1 MKKFHFFSFLT
12 RKIDTKKRIYKQGL
26 LLKGRIIMK
35 ELTLQEQY
43 EIQGGSLVGTALL
56 YLLLGAG
63 IYKIWKSKKGRIS
76 IPRLINI
83 EWRN

>member
-1 MKKFHFFSFLT
+1 
-12 RKIDTKKRIYKQGL
+12 
-26 LLKGRIIMK
+26 MK

-43 EIQGGSLVGTALL
+43 EIQGVSLVGTALL

>member
-1 MKKFHFFSFLT
+1 M
-12 RKIDTKKRIYKQGL
+12 
-26 LLKGRIIMK
+26 KGRIDMK

-43 EIQGGSLVGTALL
+43 EIQGGSLIGTALI

-76 IPRLINI
+76 IPRLVNI

>member
-1 MKKFHFFSFLT
+1 M
-12 RKIDTKKRIYKQGL
+12 
-26 LLKGRIIMK
+26 KGRIDMK

-43 EIQGGSLVGTALL
+43 EIQGGSLIGTALI

-63 IYKIWKSKKGRIS
+63 IYNIWKSKKVRNS
-76 IPRLINI
+76 IPRLVNI

>member
-1 MKKFHFFSFLT
+1 MKGWMK
-12 RKIDTKKRIYKQGL
+12 
-26 LLKGRIIMK
+26 MK
-35 ELTLQEQY
+35 ELTLQQQY
-43 EIQGGSLVGTALL
+43 EIQGGSLIGTALI

-83 EWRN
+83 EWRD